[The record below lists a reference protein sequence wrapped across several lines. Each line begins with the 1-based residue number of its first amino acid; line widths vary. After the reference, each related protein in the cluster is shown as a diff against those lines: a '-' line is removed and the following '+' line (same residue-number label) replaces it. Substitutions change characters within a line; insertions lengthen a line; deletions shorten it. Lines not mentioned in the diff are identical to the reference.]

1 MGKKK
6 INYYKEK
13 RWIMAWWYKKRK
25 ELQFTDADMFSQWN
39 KWWVCYFK
47 KLKCNTTLKC
57 EPRFEENDYYDL
69 VRNNK

>member
-25 ELQFTDADMFSQWN
+25 DLKFTDVDMLFQWN
-39 KWWVCYFK
+39 KW
-47 KLKCNTTLKC
+47 
-57 EPRFEENDYYDL
+57 
-69 VRNNK
+69 